1 MKKTK
6 NILAVVVLLVGLF
19 GFKKADTNPILLK
32 NLDKEKIVKML
43 SAQEF
48 GCRPSS
54 DLNFYVETILL
65 KKYRGFVKIEAK
77 VFFLDKRSNQKRML
91 VSENIIVANH
101 KESFLNFDKLRVTDN
116 SETTELENGHIIIH
130 EKKNA
135 AFKLENLL
143 SHELIY
149 NRYIISTNKLLK
161 V

>member
-48 GCRPSS
+48 GCRPPS
-54 DLNFYVETILL
+54 DLNFYVETTLL
-65 KKYRGFVKIEAK
+65 KKYRGFAKIEAK
-77 VFFLDKRSNQKRML
+77 VFILDKRSNQKRML
-91 VSENIIVANH
+91 VSENIIVANY
-101 KESFLNFDKLRVTDN
+101 KESFLNFDKLRETGN

-130 EKKNA
+130 EKKNT
-135 AFKLENLL
+135 FFELEDLL